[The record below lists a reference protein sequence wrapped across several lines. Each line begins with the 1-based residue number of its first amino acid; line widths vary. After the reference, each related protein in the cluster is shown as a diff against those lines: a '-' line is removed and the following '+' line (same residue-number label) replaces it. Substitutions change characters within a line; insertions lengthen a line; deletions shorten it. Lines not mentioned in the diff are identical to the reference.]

1 MNLLNLYVKLSV
13 DTGQYDESI
22 EKVRSSAE
30 KVSKNF
36 DTVGKETKK
45 ASNNF
50 KKATGAVEKFTVAT
64 DDAGDNTKDFS
75 KEVKD
80 AEKNTASL
88 SEALSRSDMVFADL
102 TANAIAGAIKAVG
115 NFVSS
120 IVNLDQTTAE
130 FREGQGK
137 LKTAFEQSGFSAD
150 TAKQAYE
157 KLYSVLGDTDQATEA
172 SQLLAKLADNVGQ
185 VSDWTTIATGVV
197 GTFGDSLPVESLIEA
212 ANETAKVG
220 TVTGTLA
227 DALNWAGVN
236 EDVFNA
242 QLATLNSTQERT
254 AFITGTLN
262 NLYADAADAY
272 KENNSSVI
280 KANEN
285 HLKLQETLA
294 KIGEAVENVKS
305 AFLEKFAPVLED
317 MGGKIASFIEGI
329 DAESLADAC
338 ISIYKTLNALLPVV
352 VGIGAAFLSWQVV
365 STVQAAAAVI
375 LGLGTAS
382 GTAATSITALNAAI
396 AANPIG
402 FVITLVV
409 GLASAIITLWKTNE
423 GFRDAVIGIFESIK
437 QAVENSVNFISE
449 KIDSIKDRFGEVVTG
464 VKNLLGIHSPS
475 RVFAGIG
482 ENMALGLGEGWDNEY
497 GNIKRSIASGMDFG
511 TASVDFG
518 TSGVA
523 AIGNSIAS
531 GVGALATGG
540 VGSIVINLTTEL
552 DGAVL
557 ARKMV
562 PYNAAEALR
571 SGV

>member
-365 STVQAAAAVI
+365 I
-375 LGLGTAS
+375 R
-382 GTAATSITALNAAI
+382 
-396 AANPIG
+396 
-402 FVITLVV
+402 V
-409 GLASAIITLWKTNE
+409 GRN
-423 GFRDAVIGIFESIK
+423 
-437 QAVENSVNFISE
+437 
-449 KIDSIKDRFGEVVTG
+449 
-464 VKNLLGIHSPS
+464 
-475 RVFAGIG
+475 
-482 ENMALGLGEGWDNEY
+482 
-497 GNIKRSIASGMDFG
+497 
-511 TASVDFG
+511 
-518 TSGVA
+518 
-523 AIGNSIAS
+523 
-531 GVGALATGG
+531 
-540 VGSIVINLTTEL
+540 
-552 DGAVL
+552 
-557 ARKMV
+557 
-562 PYNAAEALR
+562 
-571 SGV
+571 